1 LLLGFYIY
9 FVFFYFNFWCW
20 GFIFTL
26 YFLFK
31 LFAAGVLL
39 LLCSFYFFK
48 SLILSQNGA
57 FIIKIIFQNKC
68 QKTIKK
74 QVKMIYF
81 SSISAFFLFLGFI
94 SHFLLFLKIPLKS
107 LILTEWGFLKNTK
120 MKKCQIFFVKT
131 DFFVLLMIFN
141 YSSF

>member
-48 SLILSQNGA
+48 SPILSQNGA

-81 SSISAFFLFLGFI
+81 SSISAFFLFLGFNY
-94 SHFLLFLKIPLKS
+94 HFLLFLKIPLKS
-107 LILTEWGFLKNTK
+107 LILTEWGFLTNPK
-120 MKKCQIFFVKT
+120 MKKCQFF
-131 DFFVLLMIFN
+131 L
-141 YSSF
+141 